1 MVSWSQLGVKTPEL
15 DRELKRESY
24 VAVSP
29 MNHVI
34 EAKNLEKRYGNVTAV
49 DRVSFR
55 VDRGECVGFLGP
67 NGAGKSTILRMLFG
81 LARPTAGDLAVF
93 GLSVREQLSEIKRRL
108 GVVPQETNLDV
119 DLTVLQNL
127 LVYAR
132 YFDIPSKAARERSD
146 ELLTRFELRDKTNSA
161 LDSLSGGMKRRLL
174 IARAMINRPELLI
187 LDEPTTGL
195 DLQSR
200 RLVWSHLEMLRTQGA
215 TILLTTQQMGEA
227 EGACTRLLVL
237 DSGRIIAEGSPRTL
251 VRAAGLSNLEEAF
264 LKLTGSGLRD

>member
-1 MVSWSQLGVKTPEL
+1 MVSWSQLGVKTP
-15 DRELKRESY
+15 
-24 VAVSP
+24 AP

-34 EAKNLEKRYGNVTAV
+34 EARDLQKRYGNVTAV

-93 GLSVREQLSEIKRRL
+93 GLSVREQLREIKRRL

-127 LVYAR
+127 QVYAR
-132 YFDIPSKAARERSD
+132 YFDIPAKAARERSD
-146 ELLTRFELRDKTNSA
+146 ELLTRFELRDKMDSD

-200 RLVWSHLEMLRTQGA
+200 RLVWSQLEMLRTRGA
-215 TILLTTQQMGEA
+215 TILLTTQHMGEA
-227 EGACTRLLVL
+227 EGACNRLLVL
-237 DSGRIIAEGSPRTL
+237 DSGRIVAEGSPRTL
-251 VRAAGLSNLEEAF
+251 VRAAGLSNLEETF